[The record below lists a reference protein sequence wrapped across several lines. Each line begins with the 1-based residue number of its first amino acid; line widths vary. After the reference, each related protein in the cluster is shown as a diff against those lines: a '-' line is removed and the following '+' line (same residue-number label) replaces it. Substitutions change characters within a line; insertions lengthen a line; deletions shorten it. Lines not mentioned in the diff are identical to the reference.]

1 MCYVSSYQDEFLEF
15 ESQNVPEIKR
25 VPLDQC
31 MLKLLALG
39 VEDPVAFDYMDRP
52 DSVAIRDSLHSLA
65 QLGAIEKE
73 GDGDGY
79 ALTNLG
85 NDMSQFPMDPRLS
98 KVRICLMY
106 MTFLQKMKYKLHP
119 ISC

>member
-1 MCYVSSYQDEFLEF
+1 M
-15 ESQNVPEIKR
+15 PEIKR

-52 DSVAIRDSLHSLA
+52 ESVAIRDSLDSLVL
-65 QLGAIEKE
+65 LGAIKN
-73 GDGDGY
+73 GGQDGY

-85 NDMSQFPMDPRLS
+85 RDMSQFPMDPRLS
-98 KVRICLMY
+98 KV
-106 MTFLQKMKYKLHP
+106 
-119 ISC
+119 